1 MVNQQ
6 RYCAAA
12 NCDNA
17 AEHLFK
23 WPEHKNSTDLQRQA
37 WMKFVCDKVKN
48 FSLKKSSRLCWRH
61 FHTDMFANYKQY
73 VTMKDEA
80 IRLVHWF
87 MIIV

>member
-1 MVNQQ
+1 MANQQ

-37 WMKFVCDKVKN
+37 WTKFVCDKVKN
-48 FSLKKSSRLCWRH
+48 FSLKSHHDCVGGIFILICMPITSNML
-61 FHTDMFANYKQY
+61 
-73 VTMKDEA
+73 
-80 IRLVHWF
+80 L
-87 MIIV
+87 

>member
-1 MVNQQ
+1 MANQH

-12 NCDNA
+12 NCNDA
-17 AEHLFK
+17 DEHLFK
-23 WPEHKNSTDLQRQA
+23 WPDHKNSTNQQRQA
-37 WMKFVCDKVKN
+37 WTNFVCDKVKN
-48 FSLKKSSRLCWRH
+48 FSLNKSSRLCWRH